1 MNQTADSVHVE
12 CAEGFN
18 GGLPQ
23 TFMMEVYDSV
33 TFALV
38 SNVTSKTPSFTVS
51 GLDPGISFQ
60 IELSA
65 NNEKGKSSK
74 TTLHAY
80 TLKAAEKRTGK
91 IFILLQFI

>member
-1 MNQTADSVHVE
+1 MNQTADSLHVE

-23 TFMMEVYDSV
+23 MFTMEVYDSV

-38 SNVTSKTPSFTVS
+38 SNVTNKTPTFTVS
-51 GLDPGISFQ
+51 GLEPGISFR

-65 NNEKGKSSK
+65 SNEKGKSSK
-74 TTLHAY
+74 TTLHAH
-80 TLKAAEKRTGK
+80 TLAAEKRSTGK
-91 IFILLQFI
+91 R